1 MGPRPFPS
9 VRPGSP
15 SAHPAHMPPPR
26 SFPSPW
32 SVIEIPGGYRVDDA
46 SGTRLG
52 YFYSWNDPSGRYH
65 ADVLTGDEAR
75 HLAEAF
81 ATLPD
86 RHGDDDGRD

>member
-1 MGPRPFPS
+1 
-9 VRPGSP
+9 
-15 SAHPAHMPPPR
+15 MP
-26 SFPSPW
+26 
-32 SVIEIPGGYRVDDA
+32 EIPGGYRVDDA

-52 YFYSWNDPSGRYH
+52 YFYSWNDPSGRYD

-86 RHGDDDGRD
+86 GHSDDDSRD